1 VAETFKDFPA
11 SVSSLLESLLTI
23 EPEAR
28 GTAASALQSDVSIFV
43 FLFVLEFLLVK
54 ALKALIYLFVD

>member
-1 VAETFKDFPA
+1 VSETFKDFPA
-11 SVSSLLESLLTI
+11 SALSLLESLLAI

-43 FLFVLEFLLVK
+43 FLFVLGFLLVEV
-54 ALKALIYLFVD
+54 LIYLFVD